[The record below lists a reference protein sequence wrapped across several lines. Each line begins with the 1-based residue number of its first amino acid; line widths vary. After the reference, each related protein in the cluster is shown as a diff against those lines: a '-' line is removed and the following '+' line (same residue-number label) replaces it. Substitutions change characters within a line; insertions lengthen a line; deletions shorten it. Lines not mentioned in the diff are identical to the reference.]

1 MKSMEIHRLIQK
13 TIDYYQDGNFKQAEN
28 ICKAILELQPENAFV
43 LNFLGVLFYQQGN
56 YDSAIDY
63 IKKALYYDPNN
74 PDAYNH
80 LGSALKAKGQPG
92 EAIACYQKALELN
105 PQDADIYFNLGN
117 TFVMKRQ
124 LDEAI
129 NCYKKAI
136 QYNPNLAAAYNNL
149 GNTFQEQKRYNEA
162 ITHYQ
167 IALQINPDLA
177 DAHLNLGNIYLEK
190 GQYNEAIKHYQETL
204 KLNPSHFESYLNL
217 GTIFQKQGKLD
228 EAITCYQKAIKFNP
242 QFAGNYYNLG
252 IAFQDKRLLDEALGA
267 YKKTIEFDP
276 EFAEAH
282 FSISWINL
290 LLGNFKEGW
299 KGYEWRWKLKEAY
312 QRNFSQLMWDG
323 SDIRGCT
330 ILLHAEQGFGDTI
343 QFIRYAPLV
352 AQRGAKVIVECQKEL
367 TSLLKNTEG
376 INQIVSYGEP
386 LPDFDIQCPL
396 LSLPLVFN
404 TTLES
409 IPAKIPYISA
419 DPLSIEKWK
428 GRIKID
434 KEKTTIGLVWAGST
448 TTRKEGYYSC
458 SLEAFAPFAHLNNI
472 TLYSLQKGQAS
483 EQVAKPPNGMKLID
497 YTEEIHDFSDTAA
510 FIINLDLI
518 ISVDTAVAHLAG
530 AIGRP
535 VWTLL
540 RFSPEW
546 RWMLDR
552 MDSPWYPTMRLFR
565 QPAPGDWGCV
575 IGKVFNQ
582 LQTLI
587 HKDKYIGG

>member
-1 MKSMEIHRLIQK
+1 MDLVKIMEIHKLIQK
-13 TIDYYQDGNFKQAEN
+13 TIEHYQKGHFKQAEE
-28 ICKAILELQPENAFV
+28 ICQVILELHPDNVFM

-56 YDSAIDY
+56 YDSAIDS

-74 PDAYNH
+74 ADSYDH
-80 LGSALKAKGQPG
+80 LGSALKAKGHLN
-92 EAIACYQKALELN
+92 EAIKYYQKAIELN
-105 PQDADIYFNLGN
+105 TQNADTYFNLGN
-117 TFVMKRQ
+117 TLIMKGQ

-136 QYNPNLAAAYNNL
+136 QYNPNFAAAYNNL
-149 GNTFQEQKRYNEA
+149 GNAFQEQKRYNEA
-162 ITHYQ
+162 MTHYQ
-167 IALQINPDLA
+167 IALQISPDLA
-177 DAHLNLGNIYLEK
+177 DAHLNIGNLYLEK
-190 GQYNEAIKHYQETL
+190 GQYNEAITYYQETL
-204 KLNPSHFESYLNL
+204 KLNPSQFDAYLHL
-217 GTIFQKQGKLD
+217 GTVFQKQGKLD
-228 EAITCYQKAIKFNP
+228 EAITCYQKAIKLNP
-242 QFAGNYYNLG
+242 KFAGNYYNLG
-252 IAFQDKRLLDEALGA
+252 IAFQDKRLLDEAFGA
-267 YKKTIEFDP
+267 YRKTIELDP
-276 EFAEAH
+276 DFAEAH
-282 FSISWINL
+282 FSISWLNL

-312 QRNFSQLMWDG
+312 KRNLSQLMWDG
-323 SDIRGCT
+323 SDIKGCV

-367 TSLLKNTEG
+367 TPLLKNTEG
-376 INQIVSYGEP
+376 VYQIVSYGEQ

-409 IPAKIPYISA
+409 IPAKIPYISPA
-419 DPLSIEKWK
+419 PLSVEKWK
-428 GRIKID
+428 ERIKND
-434 KEKTTIGLVWAGST
+434 KEKITIGLVWAGST

-458 SLEAFAPFAHLNNI
+458 SLEAFAPFVHLNNI
-472 TLYSLQKGQAS
+472 TLYSLQKGQVS
-483 EQVAKPPNGMKLID
+483 EQVARLPNGMKLID

-510 FIINLDLI
+510 FIQNLDLI

-530 AIGRP
+530 ALGKP

-565 QPAPGDWGCV
+565 QPAPGDWGSV
-575 IGKVFNQ
+575 VEKIFNE

-587 HKDKYIGG
+587 HRKH

>member
-13 TIDYYQDGNFKQAEN
+13 TIDHYQKGNFKQAEN
-28 ICKAILELQPENAFV
+28 ICRAILELEPENAFV

-56 YDSAIDY
+56 YDSAIDS

-74 PDAYNH
+74 PDIYNH
-80 LGSALKAKGQPG
+80 LGSLLKAKGEPG
-92 EAIACYQKALELN
+92 EAITCYHKALKLN
-105 PQDADIYFNLGN
+105 PLDADIYFNLGN
-117 TFVMKRQ
+117 AFVMKGQ

-136 QYNPNLAAAYNNL
+136 QYNPNFAAAYNNL
-149 GNTFQEQKRYNEA
+149 GNTLQEQKRYNEA
-162 ITHYQ
+162 ITQYQ
-167 IALQINPDLA
+167 IALQISPDLA
-177 DAHLNLGNIYLEK
+177 DAHINLGNIYLER

-204 KLNPSHFESYLNL
+204 KLNPSQFESYLHL

-228 EAITCYQKAIKFNP
+228 EAIQCYQKAIQLNP

-252 IAFQDKRLLDEALGA
+252 IAFQDKRLLNEAFGA
-267 YKKTIEFDP
+267 YRKTIELDP
-276 EFAEAH
+276 DFAEAH
-282 FSISWINL
+282 FSISWLNL

-312 QRNFSQLMWDG
+312 QRNLSQPIWDG
-323 SDIRGCT
+323 SDIKGST
-330 ILLHAEQGFGDTI
+330 ILLHAEQGLGDTI

-352 AQRGAKVIVECQKEL
+352 AQGGAKVIVECQKEL
-367 TSLLKNTEG
+367 TQLLKNTEG
-376 INQIVSYGEP
+376 VHQIVSYGEL
-386 LPDFDIQCPL
+386 LPDFNVRFPL

-409 IPAKIPYISA
+409 IPAKIPYLSA
-419 DPLSIEKWK
+419 DSIDVEKWRE
-428 GRIKID
+428 RIKNDNENI
-434 KEKTTIGLVWAGST
+434 KIGLVWAGST
-448 TTRKEGYYSC
+448 TIRKEGYYSC
-458 SLEAFAPFAHLNNI
+458 SLETFAPFARLNDI
-472 TLYSLQKGQAS
+472 ALYSLQKGQGS
-483 EQVAKPPNGMKLID
+483 EQVVRPPNGMKLID
-497 YTEEIHDFSDTAA
+497 YTEDMHDFSDTAA

-530 AIGRP
+530 ALGKP

-552 MDSPWYPTMRLFR
+552 TDSPWYPTMRLFR
-565 QPAPGDWGCV
+565 QPAPGDWGSV
-575 IGKVFNQ
+575 VEKIFNE

-587 HKDKYIGG
+587 RRKH